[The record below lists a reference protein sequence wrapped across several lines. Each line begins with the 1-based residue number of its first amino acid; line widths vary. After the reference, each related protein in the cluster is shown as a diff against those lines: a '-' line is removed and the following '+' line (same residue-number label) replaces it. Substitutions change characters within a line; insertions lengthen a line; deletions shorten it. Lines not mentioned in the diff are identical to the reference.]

1 MYYDVTKFIKKEV
14 FKTLVELLP
23 TPRQKQYGRKRVE
36 KESLI
41 TGILQVLKHGI
52 PWNQIAPC
60 GASGVS
66 CWRYFQE
73 VQRRGKLKLIYE
85 SLAVGGTDVVEGS
98 IDTTTAT
105 SFNFR
110 RLCGYDGKHR
120 KYGTKI
126 SLFSD
131 RSGLPVDVA
140 FGKGQTYDGV
150 FVAGHLKKTAGRRKR
165 VINFD
170 KMYTNLEMRRRLR
183 KSGTR
188 VNMEMR
194 KGDYIRKR
202 GPKFSFDKEKYQVRF
217 LIERLNAWIKNFW
230 RVRVRRDYKP
240 AIYKA
245 FVYLALIIVLLRQN

>member
-1 MYYDVTKFIKKEV
+1 MYDVTKLVSKKV
-14 FKTLVELLP
+14 FDVLVKVLP
-23 TPRQKQYGRKRVE
+23 TPRQKRFGRKRVE
-36 KESLI
+36 KRSLVA
-41 TGILQVLKHGI
+41 GILQVLKHGI
-52 PWNQIAPC
+52 PWNSIAPC

-73 VQRRGKLKLIYE
+73 VQRRGKLKLLYE
-85 SLAVGGTDVVEGS
+85 ACAREGTHVIEGA

-105 SFNFR
+105 SFHFQ

-131 RSGLPVDVA
+131 KEGLPADVN
-140 FGKGQTYDGV
+140 FGKGNVYDGV
-150 FVAGHLKKTAGRRKR
+150 FVEGHLKKTAGRRKR
-165 VINFD
+165 VLNLD
-170 KMYTNLEMRRRLR
+170 KMYTNLEMRRKLR
-183 KSGTR
+183 NSGTK

-194 KGDYIRKR
+194 KGDYVRKR
-202 GPKFSFDKEKYQVRF
+202 GPKFRFDKEKYQVRF

-240 AIYKA
+240 AMYKA